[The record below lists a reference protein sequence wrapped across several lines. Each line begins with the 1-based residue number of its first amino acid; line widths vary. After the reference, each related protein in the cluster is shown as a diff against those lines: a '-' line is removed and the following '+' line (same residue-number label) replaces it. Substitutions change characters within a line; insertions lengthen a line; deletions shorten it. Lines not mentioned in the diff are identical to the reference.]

1 LHLSWQT
8 GSDINHRCLQGN
20 SGFCT
25 SNQSYMKIVFFSAA
39 LLLLLGACADS
50 TSVTAQG
57 PDPAQAITETKAI
70 VADTLLNNATPATP
84 SALPSFRMRNGRGE
98 IVDMAQFKG
107 KKVFVNLWATWC
119 PPCRAEIPSIE
130 SLGAKTDPAKVE
142 FVMLSLDDNF
152 EKAKNYA
159 ANNNMRL
166 PVYYPASDLP
176 QLFVTE
182 GIPMTVIFNE
192 KGEILFNEVGS
203 ANYDTKRFQ
212 DLLK

>member
-1 LHLSWQT
+1 
-8 GSDINHRCLQGN
+8 
-20 SGFCT
+20 
-25 SNQSYMKIVFFSAA
+25 MKIVFLSAT
-39 LLLLLGACADS
+39 LLFLLGACNDNP
-50 TSVTAQG
+50 SVKAQG
-57 PDPAQAITETKAI
+57 PDSANKIVETTPAPPPA
-70 VADTLLNNATPATP
+70 VPDTMQSTATATPAPATA

-98 IVDMAQFKG
+98 IVDLAQFRG

-130 SLGAKTDPAKVE
+130 SLGAKTDPGKVE

-152 EKAKNYA
+152 DKAKTYA
-159 ANNNMRL
+159 ANNNMKL

-176 QLFVTE
+176 QLFVTD

-212 DLLK
+212 DMLK

>member
-1 LHLSWQT
+1 
-8 GSDINHRCLQGN
+8 
-20 SGFCT
+20 
-25 SNQSYMKIVFFSAA
+25 MKIVFLSAT
-39 LLLLLGACADS
+39 LLFLLGACNDNP
-50 TSVTAQG
+50 SVKAQG
-57 PDPAQAITETKAI
+57 PDSVNKIVET
-70 VADTLLNNATPATP
+70 TPAPPTAVPDTMQTNTTP
-84 SALPSFRMRNGRGE
+84 APAPATASALPSFRMRNGRGE
-98 IVDMAQFKG
+98 IVDLAQFRG

-130 SLGAKTDPAKVE
+130 SLGAKTDPGKVE

-152 EKAKNYA
+152 DKAKTYA
-159 ANNNMRL
+159 ANNNMKL

-176 QLFVTE
+176 QLFVTD

-212 DLLK
+212 DMLK

>member
-1 LHLSWQT
+1 
-8 GSDINHRCLQGN
+8 
-20 SGFCT
+20 
-25 SNQSYMKIVFFSAA
+25 MKIVFLSAT
-39 LLLLLGACADS
+39 LLFLLGACNDNPSVKAQDPDS
-50 TSVTAQG
+50 ANKIVETTPAPPTVIPDTMQTNTT
-57 PDPAQAITETKAI
+57 PDPA
-70 VADTLLNNATPATP
+70 PATA

-98 IVDMAQFKG
+98 IVDLAQFRG

-130 SLGAKTDPAKVE
+130 SLGTKTDPGKVE

-152 EKAKNYA
+152 DKAKNYA
-159 ANNNMRL
+159 ANNNMKL

-176 QLFVTE
+176 QLFVTD

-212 DLLK
+212 DMLK

>member
-1 LHLSWQT
+1 
-8 GSDINHRCLQGN
+8 
-20 SGFCT
+20 
-25 SNQSYMKIVFFSAA
+25 MKIVFLSAT
-39 LLLLLGACADS
+39 LFFLLGACNDNP
-50 TSVTAQG
+50 SVKAQG
-57 PDPAQAITETKAI
+57 PDSVNKIVETTPAPPTVVPDTMQTNTTPAPAQATA
-70 VADTLLNNATPATP
+70 

-98 IVDMAQFKG
+98 IVDLAQFRG

-130 SLGAKTDPAKVE
+130 SLGAKTDPGKVE

-152 EKAKNYA
+152 DKAKTYA
-159 ANNNMRL
+159 ANNNMKL

-176 QLFVTE
+176 QLFVTD

-212 DLLK
+212 DMLK

>member
-1 LHLSWQT
+1 
-8 GSDINHRCLQGN
+8 
-20 SGFCT
+20 
-25 SNQSYMKIVFFSAA
+25 MKIVFFSVA
-39 LLLLLGACADS
+39 LLLFLGACTDQS
-50 TSVTAQG
+50 TKTAPG
-57 PDPAQAITETKAI
+57 PDSAQAITETTPV
-70 VADTLLNNATPATP
+70 VADTIQNNAAPATP
-84 SALPSFRMRNGRGE
+84 SSLPSFRMRNGRGE

-176 QLFVTE
+176 QLFVTD

-203 ANYDTKRFQ
+203 ANYDTKKFQ
-212 DLLK
+212 DMLK

>member
-1 LHLSWQT
+1 
-8 GSDINHRCLQGN
+8 
-20 SGFCT
+20 
-25 SNQSYMKIVFFSAA
+25 MKIVLFSAT
-39 LLLLLGACADS
+39 LFFLLGACNDNPS
-50 TSVTAQG
+50 IKAQG
-57 PDPAQAITETKAI
+57 PDSVNKIVETTPAPPTVVTDTMQTNTTPAPAQATA
-70 VADTLLNNATPATP
+70 

-98 IVDMAQFKG
+98 IVDLAQFRG

-130 SLGAKTDPAKVE
+130 SLGAKTDPGKVE

-152 EKAKNYA
+152 DKAKTYA
-159 ANNNMRL
+159 ANNNMKL
-166 PVYYPASDLP
+166 PVYYPASNLP
-176 QLFVTE
+176 QLFVTD

-212 DLLK
+212 DMLK

>member
-1 LHLSWQT
+1 
-8 GSDINHRCLQGN
+8 
-20 SGFCT
+20 
-25 SNQSYMKIVFFSAA
+25 MKIVFLSAT
-39 LLLLLGACADS
+39 LLFLLGACNDNP
-50 TSVTAQG
+50 SVKAQG
-57 PDPAQAITETKAI
+57 PDSANKIVETTPAPPPA
-70 VADTLLNNATPATP
+70 VPDTMQSTATATPAPATA
-84 SALPSFRMRNGRGE
+84 SALPGFRMRNGRGE
-98 IVDMAQFKG
+98 IVDLAQFRG

-130 SLGAKTDPAKVE
+130 SLGAKTDPGKVE

-152 EKAKNYA
+152 DKAKTYA
-159 ANNNMRL
+159 ANNNMKL

-176 QLFVTE
+176 QLFVTD

-212 DLLK
+212 DMLK